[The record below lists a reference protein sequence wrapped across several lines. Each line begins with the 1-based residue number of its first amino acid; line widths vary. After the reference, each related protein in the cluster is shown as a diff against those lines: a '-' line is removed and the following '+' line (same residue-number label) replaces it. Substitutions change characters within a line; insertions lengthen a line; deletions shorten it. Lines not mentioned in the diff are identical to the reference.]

1 MSLQISMLL
10 KNLIK
15 DISKDKKNIKISG
28 LSLNSKKVKKGHIFF
43 AIKGNKINGEKF
55 INEAIQNGATVI
67 VCNKSHK
74 IKNKNILF
82 IKTKDTRCLLSEIAS
97 RFYKSKPKNILA
109 VTGTNG
115 KTSVSDLFYQL
126 FRANDLSAASIG
138 TLGIKYNGKKIK
150 TNLTSPDT
158 ITLHKNLYHLK
169 KKKLIT

>member
-1 MSLQISMLL
+1 M
-10 KNLIK
+10 
-15 DISKDKKNIKISG
+15 
-28 LSLNSKKVKKGHIFF
+28 
-43 AIKGNKINGEKF
+43 
-55 INEAIQNGATVI
+55 
-67 VCNKSHK
+67 
-74 IKNKNILF
+74 
-82 IKTKDTRCLLSEIAS
+82 SEIAS

-158 ITLHKNLYHLK
+158 ITLHKNLHHL